1 MRILLTIIW
10 IVSAA
15 TASATNSTSVR
26 RASRVLADYYF
37 STTELGRPNRR
48 AVLDNPLKGLLTSPR
63 YTGFDTPDAPIPSTL
78 EFYYIGLS
86 EYVRWLVANRSLC
99 CVSAN
104 ASFSYSLIVFF
115 LFRKGS

>member
-1 MRILLTIIW
+1 MRILLTIVW

-15 TASATNSTSVR
+15 TASATNSTSMR
-26 RASRVLADYYF
+26 GASRVLADYYF

-86 EYVRWLVANRSLC
+86 EYVGWLVANRSLC
-99 CVSAN
+99 CVSAMHRFSIHS
-104 ASFSYSLIVFF
+104 SFFSCF
-115 LFRKGS
+115 